1 MTKSTPS
8 SQRLPLATTTAL
20 IEQFIANLSPDSVH
34 TNDNKEATNGPS
46 PLLLLSASATTLKAQ
61 VTKLS
66 LLTVTT
72 PFTPSAV
79 ATCVQPLNES
89 ILTSLITAAQMT
101 LPGQY
106 TAAFQAECHSLCRAL
121 LRELLS
127 LVKLVQN
134 RSKDGQPTKE
144 LSEPRKKEITEAT
157 GRVWELCDETV
168 LFAENGLPHFIAK
181 KANQWLELMKDAVKE
196 LSEWDP
202 EEEID
207 ENDIFGDA
215 QSDDEDSSE
224 AAEEPDSNPSDRATI
239 SAGVR
244 DQALKVL
251 NRIPQSVH
259 VVVKQRLEKLK
270 IYKGEVSPETRS
282 TLDLVL
288 SRIKRVSE
296 LIDESAEGM
305 YLGNLELCLK
315 MAGEARAETIE
326 IVQNVLRP
334 FTESREDS
342 NDLEIP
348 ENNYIARALEWI
360 KQVDAGSFHEGRK
373 VS

>member
-8 SQRLPLATTTAL
+8 SQGLPLATTAAL
-20 IEQFIANLSPDSVH
+20 IEQFIANLSGDSAH
-34 TNDNKEATNGPS
+34 TNDQEPRDGPS
-46 PLLLLSASATTLKAQ
+46 PLVLLSASAKTLKAQ

-72 PFTPSAV
+72 PFTPSAI

-89 ILTSLITAAQMT
+89 ILTSLTTAAQLT
-101 LPGQY
+101 VPKRY
-106 TAAFQAECHSLCRAL
+106 SASFQAECHSLCRAL

-127 LVKLVQN
+127 LVRLVQN
-134 RSKDGQPTKE
+134 RSQDGQPTKE
-144 LSEPRKKEITEAT
+144 LSGVKKKEITEAT

-207 ENDIFGDA
+207 ENDIFGNA
-215 QSDDEDSSE
+215 HSDDEDSSE
-224 AAEEPDSNPSDRATI
+224 VAEGPGSNASDRAAI

-270 IYKGEVSPETRS
+270 ALKGEVSPETRS
-282 TLDLVL
+282 TLDSVL
-288 SRIKRVSE
+288 TRIKRVSE

-315 MAGEARAETIE
+315 MAGEARAQTIE
-326 IVQNVLRP
+326 IVQSVLNP
-334 FTESREDS
+334 FAELSEGSNGLETPEDK
-342 NDLEIP
+342 
-348 ENNYIARALEWI
+348 YVARALDWI
-360 KQVDAGSFHEGRK
+360 KQVDAGSFREGQK
-373 VS
+373 AP